1 MKRNGF
7 GTALVTAGSILLLLS
22 GAVPARADIISVSDL
37 PGSSGI
43 TTGILSVSEK
53 SETKAG
59 AETTYGTGKKTVCY
73 TADTSGSQKKSLA
86 DYTDEE
92 RYKLLFG
99 TDKKLFTVDD
109 KPAGFE
115 TKSAALGNMTTVKVP
130 CYLIDSRGTKYP
142 SSRNITVHKALAED
156 VKQIFD
162 EIYAL
167 PEKFPINTLVGF
179 RWNSRG
185 EVSGPFLETVTCMSA
200 HAYGAAIDINM
211 IENDYYVGAG
221 NDLRDPQNPYY
232 ITQNVRDIFAA
243 HGWNWGGDYEICTD
257 TMHFQYTGL
266 DMLSY
271 NNGSPFKKYSL
282 KSPVSHSMLIKNTQR
297 RLAKLGYYKGSADG
311 TFGKLTQAAVK
322 AFQEDHGLK
331 VTGKTGKKFY
341 TLLWNL
347 TNDMYD
353 YK

>member
-1 MKRNGF
+1 MKGKSIK
-7 GTALVTAGSILLLLS
+7 TAFLIFVSILLCTAT
-22 GAVPARADIISVSDL
+22 AVPVYAASAKD
-37 PGSSGI
+37 
-43 TTGILSVSEK
+43 SE
-53 SETKAG
+53 SA
-59 AETTYGTGKKTVCY
+59 
-73 TADTSGSQKKSLA
+73 SLA
-86 DYTDEE
+86 GYSDEE

-99 TDKKLFTVDD
+99 TEKKLFTVDD
-109 KPAGFE
+109 KPEGF
-115 TKSAALGNMTTVKVP
+115 KSKDQALKNMTTVTVK
-130 CYLIDSRGTKYP
+130 CYELGQKGRKYETK
-142 SSRNITVHKALAED
+142 RDIIVHKALAKD

-162 EIYAL
+162 EIFAL

-185 EVSGPFLETVTCMSA
+185 EVSGPFLDSVTCMSA

-221 NDLRDPQNPYY
+221 NDLRDPENPYY
-232 ITQNVRDIFAA
+232 ITQNVRDIFEA
-243 HGWNWGGDYEICTD
+243 HGWHWGGDYEICTD

-271 NNGSPFKKYSL
+271 NNGDPFVKYKLTSPQQS
-282 KSPVSHSMLIKNTQR
+282 STLIKNMQR
-297 RLAKLGYYKGSADG
+297 RLERLGYYKSGNDG
-311 TFGKLTQAAVK
+311 TFGKGTKRAVK

-331 VTGKTGKKFY
+331 ATGRTGKKFY

-353 YK
+353 LR

>member
-7 GTALVTAGSILLLLS
+7 GTALVTTGSILLLLS

-43 TTGILSVSEK
+43 TTGILSVNEK

-115 TKSAALGNMTTVKVP
+115 TKSAALGNMTTVKVL
-130 CYLIDSRGTKYP
+130 CYLIDSRGAKYP
-142 SSRNITVHKALAED
+142 SSRDITVHKALAED

-221 NDLRDPQNPYY
+221 NDLRDPKNPYY
-232 ITQNVRDIFAA
+232 ITENVRDIFEA
-243 HGWNWGGDYEICTD
+243 HGWHWGGDYAICTD

-271 NNGSPFKKYSL
+271 NNGSPFKKYEL
-282 KSPVSHSMLIKNTQR
+282 TSPQQSSKLIKNMQR
-297 RLAKLGYYKGSADG
+297 RLEKLGYYKNGNDGS
-311 TFGKLTQAAVK
+311 FGKGTEKAVK
-322 AFQEDHGLK
+322 AFQKDHGLK

-347 TNDMYD
+347 TNELYD
-353 YK
+353 LK